1 MPQVL
6 VVGLLEQDSG
16 KTVVATAIAKELK
29 GRGFDVGVSKPIAGH
44 SAWYQFST
52 VEESRRKR
60 MLIGEDALK
69 LYEAAQVEDPLEL
82 VSPVDVLTAPPDP
95 ELLRWRTELYH
106 SLIGNI
112 TSVGVLA
119 RVSKLHKGVA
129 ETVHMV
135 VEESLER
142 VSAPLRREIEELVDL
157 LEPRPVKITSK
168 QLEELLA
175 LEAERIADAA
185 VAELSKKHEVLVI
198 ESFNDAAAPCSEA
211 LKSLAVVLVA
221 PGRMAVY
228 AGEKYAKACEA
239 LLGLKHALRTRDLA
253 PLLKPIY
260 TQPTPVKQRG
270 DKLAEAVQKLVDLLE
285 KKLEKRREG

>member
-16 KTVVATAIAKELK
+16 KTVVATSIAKELK

-52 VEESRRKR
+52 VEESRKRR

-69 LYEAAQVEDPLEL
+69 LYEAAQAEDPLEL

-106 SLIGNI
+106 FLISSI
-112 TSVGVLA
+112 ASVGVLA
-119 RVSKLHKGVA
+119 RVSKLHEGTA
-129 ETVHMV
+129 ETMHMV

-157 LEPRPVKITSK
+157 LEPRPMKITSN

-175 LEAERIADAA
+175 LKAERIADAA

-198 ESFNDAAAPCSEA
+198 ESFNDAAVPCSEA
-211 LKSLAVVLVA
+211 LKSIAVVLVA
-221 PGRMAVY
+221 PGRIAVY

-239 LLGLKHALRTRDLA
+239 LSGVKRALRTRDLA
-253 PLLKPIY
+253 SLLKPIH

-270 DKLAEAVQKLVDLLE
+270 DEMTEVMQKLVDLLE
-285 KKLEKRREG
+285 KKLGRKGS